1 MTSARS
7 STDRH
12 CEAHVEPFPV
22 RRVGNVKARP
32 EEHKWLVESLWL
44 ASGVGI
50 LGGAP
55 KVGKTFLAAE
65 MAVAVA
71 AGDQV
76 LGRPARMSGPVLFYG
91 AEDDLPDLRERFE
104 GLTRLR
110 GLEIAR
116 LPIDLL
122 DIPSLRL
129 ERDQDL
135 LRLRATVE
143 HYQPKLLVLDPFI
156 RLARID
162 ENSAAD
168 VSTILSCFRAIQ
180 RDYDVAVLVIH
191 HTRKSPAANPNMTL
205 RGSSDFAA
213 WSDSNLFLT
222 RRRELLTLS
231 IEHRSAPAPEPIT
244 CRLVAEPV
252 PHLRV
257 DSDAQ
262 DTQTPV
268 NLLEKDALGLLEATR
283 RPITTTDLRAKLQ
296 RRKADV
302 VDTLE
307 TLRARGTIQR
317 DALGWTLAT
326 RG

>member
-1 MTSARS
+1 
-7 STDRH
+7 
-12 CEAHVEPFPV
+12 
-22 RRVGNVKARP
+22 
-32 EEHKWLVESLWL
+32 
-44 ASGVGI
+44 
-50 LGGAP
+50 
-55 KVGKTFLAAE
+55 
-65 MAVAVA
+65 MAVAA
-71 AGDQV
+71 CDQA

-104 GLTRLR
+104 GLTKLR

-143 HYQPKLLVLDPFI
+143 RYQPKLLVLDPFI

-191 HTRKSPAANPNMTL
+191 HTRKSPAANPNMAL

-213 WSDSNLFLT
+213 RSDSNLFLT

-244 CRLVAEPV
+244 CRLAAEPV

-268 NLLEKDALGLLEATR
+268 NHLEKNVLGLLEAAR
-283 RPITTTDLRAKLQ
+283 RPITTTDLRATLQ

-307 TLRARGTIQR
+307 ALRVRGTIQR
-317 DALGWTLAT
+317 DVLGWTLAT